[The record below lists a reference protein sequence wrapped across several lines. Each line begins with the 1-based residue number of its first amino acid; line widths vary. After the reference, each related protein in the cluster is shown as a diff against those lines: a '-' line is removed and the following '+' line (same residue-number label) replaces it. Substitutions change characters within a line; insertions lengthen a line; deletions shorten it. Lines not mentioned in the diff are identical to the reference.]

1 MKYCSSCGQAV
12 SYKVPSNDN
21 RQRYVCDHCDTIHYQ
36 NPKVVVGCV
45 PVHAG
50 RVLLCLRGIEPRKGY
65 WTLPAGF
72 MENGE
77 TSQEGAERETLEE
90 ACAEVSG
97 LQLYTLFDLPHISQL
112 YMFYRAELVG
122 GRYAAGAETLEA
134 KLFGLD
140 ELPWDQLAFPV
151 VTRTLRHIVADTE
164 QGYFPIRNE
173 VISWPMNRR
182 PPG

>member
-36 NPKVVVGCV
+36 NPKVVVGCL
-45 PVHAG
+45 PVYDN
-50 RVLLCLRGIEPRKGY
+50 RILLCRRAIEPRKGY

-77 TSQEGAERETLEE
+77 TSQEGAARETLEE
-90 ACAEVSG
+90 ACARVSG
-97 LQLYTLFDLPHISQL
+97 LELYTLFDLPHISQL
-112 YMFYRAELVG
+112 YMFYRADLVA

-134 KLFGLD
+134 DLFRLD
-140 ELPWDQLAFPV
+140 QLPWEQFAFPV
-151 VTRTLRHIVADTE
+151 VTRTLRHFAADHE
-164 QGYFPIRNE
+164 QGCYPIRNE
-173 VISWPMNRR
+173 VIKRSMKRR
-182 PPG
+182 RV